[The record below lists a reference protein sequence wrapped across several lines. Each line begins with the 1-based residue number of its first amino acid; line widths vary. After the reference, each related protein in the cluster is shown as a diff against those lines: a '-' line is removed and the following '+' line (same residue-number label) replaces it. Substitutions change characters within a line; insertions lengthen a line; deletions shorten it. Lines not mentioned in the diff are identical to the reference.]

1 MPSMSSLVAHLL
13 YKFAGNDGP
22 GQMVEGQTFTIGKS
36 VLFLLHVM
44 VFIFF
49 ACNEYNNNKKL
60 MATIWALQN
69 RF

>member
-13 YKFAGNDGP
+13 SKFAGNDGP

-44 VFIFF
+44 VSFFF
-49 ACNEYNNNKKL
+49 ACNDYYIII
-60 MATIWALQN
+60 TTS
-69 RF
+69 

>member
-1 MPSMSSLVAHLL
+1 MSSLVAHLL

-36 VLFLLHVM
+36 VLFLFHVM

-49 ACNEYNNNKKL
+49 FACNEYNSNNKL
-60 MATIWALQN
+60 MAAIWALQN